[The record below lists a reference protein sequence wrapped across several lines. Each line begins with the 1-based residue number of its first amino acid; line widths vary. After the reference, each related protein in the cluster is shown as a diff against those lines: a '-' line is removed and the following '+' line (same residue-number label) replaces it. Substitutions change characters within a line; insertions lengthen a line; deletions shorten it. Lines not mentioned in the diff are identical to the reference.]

1 MNAWLA
7 SVAALCAAPLFV
19 LVAPRLVAL
28 VPVVRE
34 PQADRRSMLRLPRGL
49 QRWSV
54 PIAFALL
61 ALAGCGV
68 LSLLARS
75 WAPMR
80 LALSGP
86 FCEVLYFG
94 PEVWPRAMLHAAI
107 VLSLILLYPIRPGLL
122 SALVC
127 AAAVGW
133 WFVVGLAIAGMGC

>member
-7 SVAALCAAPLFV
+7 GVAALCAAPLFV
-19 LVAPRLVAL
+19 LVAPRLIAL

-34 PQADRRSMLRLPRGL
+34 PQADGRALLRLPRGL

-75 WAPMR
+75 WMLMAF
-80 LALSGP
+80 ALSGP
-86 FCEVLYFG
+86 FSPLLYFG
-94 PEVWPRAMLHAAI
+94 TEVWPGVALHAAI
-107 VLSLILLYPIRPGLL
+107 VLLLILLYPLRPGLFT
-122 SALVC
+122 ALVS

-133 WFVVGLAIAGMGC
+133 WFLIGLAIAGIGC